1 MAKAKANIEIAID
14 KMYAFS
20 SRGAVFISLFMM
32 YCRIRI
38 VIPDMASTADI
49 GEKESGY
56 IKNRLAVMNIM
67 PSIITRCCFRSF
79 FNIFSSFVLL
89 GFLFIFIAC

>member
-1 MAKAKANIEIAID
+1 
-14 KMYAFS
+14 
-20 SRGAVFISLFMM
+20 
-32 YCRIRI
+32 
-38 VIPDMASTADI
+38 
-49 GEKESGY
+49 
-56 IKNRLAVMNIM
+56 MNIM